1 MTAWTKWAVK
11 SMWDK
16 TNKRLCGIDHESSL
30 THLEHPMPGHLFFG
44 RVHTL
49 YCTVHER
56 QSAVHDRIER

>member
-30 THLEHPMPGHLFFG
+30 THLEHPMPGHIFLAEFI
-44 RVHTL
+44 L
-49 YCTVHER
+49 YTV
-56 QSAVHDRIER
+56 QFMKDNLLSMTG